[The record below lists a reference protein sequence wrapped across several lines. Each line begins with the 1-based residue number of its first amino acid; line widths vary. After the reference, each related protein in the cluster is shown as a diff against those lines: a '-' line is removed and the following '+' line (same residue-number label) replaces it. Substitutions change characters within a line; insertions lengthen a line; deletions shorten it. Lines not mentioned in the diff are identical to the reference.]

1 MNITVGNILKPF
13 SEFWDKQN
21 KKMKTVIIVS
31 AVALILVA
39 IVLTFIL
46 NQKSYDVLYRGLSS
60 SEGGEIVTK
69 LESMSVDT
77 KVESDGTILVPRDQV
92 AMLKM
97 QLSSEGYPKSALTYD
112 LFKSN
117 SDFMTTDFEK
127 KKYIIFQLQDRLQ
140 ESIKTLKG
148 VNKAIVTISATDDSS
163 FVLAADKIPTTA
175 SVIIDLESGVVLNSQ
190 QVKGVEELVAKSVPG
205 LLGNNVT
212 IIDNTGTILNNK
224 NSDTGIDV
232 AYSKIEMESKA
243 SEMVESKIVSLLE
256 PVLGK
261 SGVSVAANVVIDFQ
275 KKVSTETK
283 YNPVVGDNG
292 VISKIDK
299 TTQNSDG
306 SSGASG
312 VAGTGTNTGVSS
324 YVQGTTGAGG
334 STNETSTTEYLVNQ
348 IQDQIQ
354 QDGGEIK
361 DLSVA
366 VMIDKKGLGS
376 DEISKLKEM
385 IAFAVG
391 ISQDKVVISDIAF
404 TASNDLRK
412 QVDKALTPSLLNQI
426 NYLYIAPVA
435 LVLLIIFIFYIVK
448 LSKRKKKLENEED
461 KKFFENQRLPV
472 KQDVKRNA
480 ALENIPGAI
489 VLSET
494 RQQGLNREISD
505 FSNSNPDMVA
515 QLLRTWLVEEDD

>member
-148 VNKAIVTISATDDSS
+148 VNKAIVTISAADDSS
-163 FVLAADKIPTTA
+163 FVLTADKIPTTA

-275 KKVSTETK
+275 KKASTETK

-312 VAGTGTNTGVSS
+312 VAGTGTNTGVPS

-385 IAFAVG
+385 ISFAVG

-461 KKFFENQRLPV
+461 KKFFENQCLPV